1 MSLQPEILELIH
13 AEIDGVATAAEQVR
27 LRDLISRNSE
37 VREEYRRLRG
47 LFDVLGQ
54 VEPAAPPAH
63 LAGHVLR
70 EVRTRREATSRGFAD
85 RVRALFPN
93 GRLAVRYAYAV
104 AAGAVLGVAGLHLVS
119 GGGFFGPVVPERDA
133 GATIAPYPGRSRLDL
148 RPAGVR
154 GVATVQP
161 SASGNAIELD
171 LESATPVDLLLHYD
185 PSADGGRVDVSVVK
199 DGETKEAG
207 SLKLSGK
214 N

>member
-1 MSLQPEILELIH
+1 MSLQPEVLELIH

-27 LRDLISRNSE
+27 LRDLIARNSE

-47 LFDVLGQ
+47 LLDVLGQ

-63 LAGHVLR
+63 LAANVLR
-70 EVRTRREATSRGFAD
+70 EVRTRREAMNLGFAA
-85 RVRALFPN
+85 RIRAFIPN

-104 AAGAVLGVAGLHLVS
+104 AAGAVLGVVGLHLVS
-119 GGGFFGPVVPERDA
+119 GGGFFAPIVPEREA
-133 GATIAPYPGRSRLDL
+133 GATIASYPGKTRLDL

-154 GVATVQP
+154 GVATLQP

-171 LESATPVDLLLHYD
+171 LETATPVDLLLHYD
-185 PSADGGRVDVSVVK
+185 PSADGGRVDVSVVSG
-199 DGETKEAG
+199 GEAKEAG
-207 SLKLSGK
+207 SLKLAGK

>member
-1 MSLQPEILELIH
+1 MSIQPEILELIH

-63 LAGHVLR
+63 LAGNVLR
-70 EVRTRREATSRGFAD
+70 EIRNRSDATSLGFTG
-85 RVRALFPN
+85 RIRAMFPN

-104 AAGAVLGVAGLHLVS
+104 AAGAVLGVVGLHLVS
-119 GGGFFGPVVPERDA
+119 GGGIFGPAVPERDA
-133 GATIAPYPGRSRLDL
+133 GATIAPYPGKSRLDL
-148 RPAGVR
+148 RSAGVR
-154 GVATVQP
+154 GVATLQP
-161 SASGNAIELD
+161 SATGNAIELD
-171 LESATPVDLLLHYD
+171 LETATPVDLVLHYD
-185 PSADGGRVDVSVVK
+185 PSTEGGRVDVSVVK
-199 DGETKEAG
+199 DGETRGAG
-207 SLKLSGK
+207 SLKLAGK